1 MVAGRDL
8 CLALAG
14 TLTRHS
20 MITPGL
26 WGRKETCQ
34 GNKVEQALTHVVQF
48 VAHRPA
54 KQKVTGS
61 NPSQGTCLGCGFSP
75 WMGHIQ
81 ETADPRFFL
90 SLSLSLP
97 FSLKINSLKKK
108 RKKE

>member
-1 MVAGRDL
+1 MPRL
-8 CLALAG
+8 SWYPYQ
-14 TLTRHS
+14 TLHDHS
-20 MITPGL
+20 WPLGKEGDMS
-26 WGRKETCQ
+26 RKQ
-34 GNKVEQALTHVVQF
+34 KVEQALTHVVQF